1 MITIKVISSEGWQN
15 GKDMYDEG
23 ALLSLDCEKDTLQA
37 YIDEGILEVVQ
48 AEKSAVKPTIEGVFA
63 AELKK
68 GFEAVV
74 ATMTKTANDGARPVV
89 SVHERAEDNPNWKFK
104 SFAHF
109 AQEVWKD
116 ATQPNG
122 SVLLQD
128 YDKHAIKNLGAKTA
142 GHMSEGD
149 NVQGGHLVPEGFRA
163 GLLQTQIENTII
175 RQRAMYVPMATNSIG
190 FPALND
196 YNHATPGNNL
206 FGALRIYRPAE
217 AGTKTAA
224 KPYFD
229 KVTLTLHK
237 TTALTYVSDRLLSHA
252 A

>member
-1 MITIKVISSEGWQN
+1 MITIKVISPDGWQN
-15 GKDMYDEG
+15 GKDMYEEG
-23 ALLSLDCEKDTLQA
+23 ALLSLDCEADTLSA
-37 YIDEGILEVVQ
+37 YIEGGILEVVK
-48 AEKSAVKPTIEGVFA
+48 AEKSAVKPTVEGQIA
-63 AELKK
+63 DQLSK
-68 GFEAVV
+68 GFATVV
-74 ATMTKTANDGARPVV
+74 AEIQKSAANGAATHV
-89 SVHERAEDNPNWKFK
+89 SVHDRAEDSKNWKFT
-104 SFAHF
+104 SFSHF

-122 SVLLQD
+122 SILLRE
-128 YDKHAIKNLGAKTA
+128 YDKHAAKNLSEKTA

-149 NVQGGHLVPEGFRA
+149 PVQGGHLVPEGFRA

-237 TTALTYVSDRLLSHA
+237 TTALTYVSDKLLSLA